1 MKLTPASTA
10 ACSAAIDVS
19 SSTCPQKP
27 PIAHAPKPIG
37 ETTMVVPP
45 RNDFG
50 NRCAVPVKTTP
61 GAGRPDKRLVR
72 SVRRDRLRLQ
82 AGPRDRSA
90 RTTDRVLPWLAL
102 RDGPRRSVH
111 SPLPAAG
118 ILTPGPMHGP
128 AGMS

>member
-27 PIAHAPKPIG
+27 PIAQAPKPIG
-37 ETTMVVPP
+37 ETTIVVPP

-50 NRCAVPVKTTP
+50 NRRAVSVKTTP

-72 SVRRDRLRLQ
+72 SARPDRPRPQ
-82 AGPRDRSA
+82 ADPRDRSA
-90 RTTDRVLPWLAL
+90 RTTDRAPPWRALPDAL
-102 RDGPRRSVH
+102 RRSVR
-111 SPLPAAG
+111 SPLRAAE
-118 ILTPGPMHGP
+118 ILTSGPTHGP
-128 AGMS
+128 AGIP